1 MIALI
6 IGVAILAAIIIA
18 LWRFKFKA
26 RFLPIVS
33 IAVIVVGIGALSQPW
48 VLLLYRYGL
57 AVLMIGV
64 SSYILTS
71 HFE

>member
-6 IGVAILAAIIIA
+6 IALVILGAMLIA

-33 IAVIVVGIGALSQPW
+33 IGIIVAGIGALSQPW
-48 VLLLYRYGL
+48 ILLLYRYGL
-57 AVLMIGV
+57 AVLITGV

>member
-6 IGVAILAAIIIA
+6 IALVILGAMIIA

-26 RFLPIVS
+26 RFLPIIS
-33 IAVIVVGIGALSQPW
+33 IGIIVAGIGALSQPW
-48 VLLLYRYGL
+48 ILLLYRYGL
-57 AVLMIGV
+57 AVLITGV

>member
-6 IGVAILAAIIIA
+6 ISLVILAAMIIA

-26 RFLPIVS
+26 RFLPIIS
-33 IAVIVVGIGALSQPW
+33 IAIIVTGIGAICQPW
-48 VLLLYRYGL
+48 VHLLYRYGL
-57 AVLMIGV
+57 AILMTGV

>member
-1 MIALI
+1 LIALI
-6 IGVAILAAIIIA
+6 IGLIVLAAMIIT

-26 RFLPIVS
+26 RFLPIIS
-33 IAVIVVGIGALSQPW
+33 IGVIVAGIGALCQPW
-48 VLLLYRYGL
+48 VQILYRYGL
-57 AVLMIGV
+57 AVLMTGV

>member
-6 IGVAILAAIIIA
+6 IALVILGAMIIA

-33 IAVIVVGIGALSQPW
+33 IGIIVAGIGALSQPW
-48 VLLLYRYGL
+48 ILLLYRYGL
-57 AVLMIGV
+57 AVLITGV